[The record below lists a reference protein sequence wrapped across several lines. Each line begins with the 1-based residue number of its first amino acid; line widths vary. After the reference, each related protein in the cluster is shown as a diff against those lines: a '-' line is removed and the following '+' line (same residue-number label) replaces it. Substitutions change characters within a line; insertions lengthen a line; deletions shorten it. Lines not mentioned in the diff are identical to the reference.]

1 MKKKK
6 TALGRPSKYSDKVLA
21 CAQAYLCGEYK
32 KQGNAIP
39 SIAGLAFA
47 LGVSR
52 ECVYEWGR
60 VYPEFS
66 DILANIGTAQEM
78 LLLDGGLTGDFNST
92 ITKLMLTKHGYS
104 DKQETAISGGIQV
117 ETKSLEDIFK

>member
-1 MKKKK
+1 MQNKKNEV
-6 TALGRPSKYSDKVLA
+6 GRPSKYNDQTLK
-21 CAQAYLCGEYK
+21 CAEAYLKRVYK
-32 KQGNAIP
+32 TQGNAIP

-60 VYPEFS
+60 VHPEFS
-66 DILANIGTAQEM
+66 DILSAISTAQEM

-104 DKQETAISGGIQV
+104 DKQDTAISGGIQV
-117 ETKSLEDIFK
+117 EAKSLEDIFK

>member
-1 MKKKK
+1 MQNKKNEV
-6 TALGRPSKYSDKVLA
+6 GRPSKYNDQILE
-21 CAQAYLCGEYK
+21 CADAYLKGAYK

-60 VYPEFS
+60 VHPEFS
-66 DILANIGTAQEM
+66 DILSAISTAQEM

-104 DKQETAISGGIQV
+104 DKQDTAISGGIQV
-117 ETKSLEDIFK
+117 EAKSLEDIFK